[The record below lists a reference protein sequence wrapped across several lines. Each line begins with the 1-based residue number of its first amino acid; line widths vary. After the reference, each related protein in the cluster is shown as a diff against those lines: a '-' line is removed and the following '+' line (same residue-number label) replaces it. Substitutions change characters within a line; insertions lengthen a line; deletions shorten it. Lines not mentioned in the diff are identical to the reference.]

1 MNSNIIEIDLLGL
14 AIGFLPVIPV
24 IYILYR
30 WGINTRH
37 TLYAL
42 TRMLG
47 QLLIVGYFLAYIFNS
62 SSLLV
67 VAVILMV
74 MLFSSSWIALG
85 TIGDYRKKLLANTFI
100 AISIGGGIVLLIVIV
115 GIIRPSPYYQPQ
127 YVIPLAGM
135 IFANAMNSV
144 SLAGERI
151 VSEMKRGETYMAS
164 RVIALQAA
172 LIPVTNSLLAV
183 GLVSLPGMMTGQIL
197 SGVSPL
203 IAARYQ
209 IMVMCMI
216 YASAGISTAIF
227 LWRSRS
233 PLEKISTAK

>member
-1 MNSNIIEIDLLGL
+1 MNSNIIEIDLFGL
-14 AIGFLPVIPV
+14 AIAFLPVLPV
-24 IYILYR
+24 LYILYR
-30 WGINTRH
+30 WGMNTGH
-37 TLYAL
+37 AVYSL

-47 QLLIVGYFLAYIFNS
+47 QLLIVGYFLAYIFQS
-62 SSLLV
+62 SNLLIV
-67 VAVILMV
+67 SIILMI

-85 TIGDYRKKLLANTFI
+85 SISEHRKILLSNAFFS
-100 AISIGGGIVLLIVIV
+100 ISIGGGVVLAIVVL
-115 GIIRPSPYYQPQ
+115 GIIKPSPFYQPQ

-151 VSEMKRGETYMAS
+151 VSEMKRGETYVTA

-203 IAARYQ
+203 VAARYQ
-209 IMVMCMI
+209 IVVMCMV
-216 YASAGISTAIF
+216 YASAGLSAAIF
-227 LWRSRS
+227 VWRSKKH
-233 PLEKISTAK
+233 LESISEN